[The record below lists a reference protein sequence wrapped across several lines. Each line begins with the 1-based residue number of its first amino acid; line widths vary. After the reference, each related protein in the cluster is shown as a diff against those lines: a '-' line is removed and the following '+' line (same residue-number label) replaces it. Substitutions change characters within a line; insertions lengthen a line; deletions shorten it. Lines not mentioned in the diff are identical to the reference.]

1 MLRIRKSRTSPSFT
15 THESADS
22 LPSFT
27 APTVASDQII
37 REFND
42 PLLEL
47 IRLLREAT
55 EIEHA
60 LLVQY
65 LYAAFSVK
73 PEYIGLV
80 GFGFPNADDLLGVAV
95 QEMQHLEV
103 VNRLLAA
110 LGASPNLIRQD
121 FPYEPDIYPFEFNL
135 EPLSRKTL
143 AKYVYTEAPV
153 GALDPEAPANS
164 GQLEFL
170 SQLFAILGDLR
181 PNHLGSLYH
190 TVLGVIAE
198 LLAAPPAGLP
208 DLNPWVEKL
217 KRVREQGEKDHFDF
231 FRRVFMGEP
240 DIFNGRSGVWQL
252 PLTDPNYP
260 ALPLPVNPSAFEG
273 HPQQILN
280 DDDRRLAWL
289 GNLHYWI
296 ILSLL
301 DISYRTDNALVMGLA
316 KGHMTGPLLEIGKLL
331 ATRHVGLPF
340 DPLSMGYNL
349 GKDAHASLLLTRILV
364 KEADDFAQ
372 QLGAL
377 LPEDFPFFQT
387 QETLDGLQQLIGG

>member
-1 MLRIRKSRTSPSFT
+1 MLRIRKGSVLPDVT
-15 THESADS
+15 THDSAIS
-22 LPSFT
+22 LLSVT
-27 APTVASDQII
+27 APAAPADQII

-73 PEYIGLV
+73 PEYVGLI

-95 QEMQHLEV
+95 QEMQHLDV

-135 EPLSRKTL
+135 EPLSRRTL
-143 AKYVYTEAPV
+143 AKYVYTEAPA
-153 GALDPEAPANS
+153 GALDPTDPANS
-164 GQLEFL
+164 GELEFL
-170 SQLFAILGDLR
+170 SQLFAVLGDLR

-190 TVLGVIAE
+190 TLLGVIAE
-198 LLAAPPAGLP
+198 LMAAPPPGLP
-208 DLNPWVEKL
+208 DLNPWVARL
-217 KRVREQGEKDHFDF
+217 KRVREEGEDKHFPF
-231 FRRVFMGEP
+231 FCRMFMGDP
-240 DIFNGRSGVWQL
+240 KIFNDRSGVWQL
-252 PLTDPNYP
+252 PVTDPNYP
-260 ALPLPVNPSAFEG
+260 ALPLSVNPSAFEG
-273 HPQQILN
+273 HPQQIPDADN
-280 DDDRRLAWL
+280 RRLAWL

-301 DISYRTDNALVMGLA
+301 DIAYRTDNARVMGLSKA
-316 KGHMTGPLLEIGKLL
+316 HMTGPLLELGKLL
-331 ATRHVGLPF
+331 AARHVGLPF

-349 GKDAHASLLLTRILV
+349 GRDTRASLRLTHALV
-364 KEADDFAQ
+364 KEADGFTQ
-372 QLGAL
+372 QLRAL
-377 LPEDFPFFQT
+377 LPEGFPLSQT
-387 QETLDGLQQLIGG
+387 QETLDALQTLIGG